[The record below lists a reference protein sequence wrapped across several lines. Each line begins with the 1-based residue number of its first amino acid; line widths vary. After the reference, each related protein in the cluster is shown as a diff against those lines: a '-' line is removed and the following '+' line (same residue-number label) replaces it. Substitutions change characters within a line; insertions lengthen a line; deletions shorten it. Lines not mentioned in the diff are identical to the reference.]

1 MKRKIIR
8 NVNDLIALLILIIV
22 IPALWIL
29 QGMGKLSMSGEIIGA
44 TIMGWTLVL
53 QYYFR
58 KAPDDTP
65 TTSTSTTTTT
75 TDATTVSASKVT
87 DVPEIKK

>member
-8 NVNDLIALLILIIV
+8 NTNDLIAMLLLLVV
-22 IPALWIL
+22 IPALWVL
-29 QGMGKLSMSGEIIGA
+29 QGLGRLTMSGEVIGA

-58 KAPDDTP
+58 KAPDDT
-65 TTSTSTTTTT
+65 TSSTSTTTSTSDKTDGTT
-75 TDATTVSASKVT
+75 KPPTGGG
-87 DVPEIKK
+87 